1 MQGSNEFLAKKKLLK
16 KGYFTF
22 YDDQSDQLV
31 LMFGTHSK
39 GAAGNK

>member
-1 MQGSNEFLAKKKLLK
+1 MQGSNEFLAKKKILK

-39 GAAGNK
+39 RCGWI